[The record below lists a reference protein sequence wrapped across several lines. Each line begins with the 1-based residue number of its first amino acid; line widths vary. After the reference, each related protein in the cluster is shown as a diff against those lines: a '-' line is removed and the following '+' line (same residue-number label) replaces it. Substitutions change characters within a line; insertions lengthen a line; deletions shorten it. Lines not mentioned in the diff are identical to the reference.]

1 MAKHDW
7 PTIRREYV
15 EGFDKDGRIHRPSLR
30 EIAARHGVDATMVRH
45 RARAEGWSKARH
57 NFDSKAAQARETA
70 RVRVL
75 AAEGAAFDRRM
86 LRVAGGLVDLVE
98 RAREAVAATDDAIDH
113 LELARLCQAA
123 RHAQVIAKIALG
135 EAPGGDDLPAL
146 PGSGALAATV
156 RVIYDRQP
164 LPGAVSEG

>member
-15 EGFDKDGRIHRPSLR
+15 EGFDKDGRIHRPTMR
-30 EIAARHGVDATMVRH
+30 ELGARHGIDETNVRRRAKVEGWTAARHEFTT
-45 RARAEGWSKARH
+45 
-57 NFDSKAAQARETA
+57 KAAQAREA
-70 RVRVL
+70 ERV
-75 AAEGAAFDRRM
+75 AEMGRLGAAFDRTM
-86 LRVAGGLVDLVE
+86 LNFAHDYMRLVGRAKRNLDGVDLP
-98 RAREAVAATDDAIDH
+98 D
-113 LELARLCQAA
+113 ELAVMRIGQAA

-156 RVIYDRQP
+156 RVVYDRQP

>member
-7 PTIRREYV
+7 PLIRREYV
-15 EGFDKDGRIHRPSLR
+15 EGFDKDGRVHRPTMR
-30 EIAARHGVDATMVRH
+30 ELGKRHGIDEANVRRRAKSEAWTAARHEFGT
-45 RARAEGWSKARH
+45 
-57 NFDSKAAQARETA
+57 KAA
-70 RVRVL
+70 L
-75 AAEGAAFDRRM
+75 
-86 LRVAGGLVDLVE
+86 
-98 RAREAVAATDDAIDH
+98 AREAERTAEMGRLGAEFDRTMLDFAHDYMRLVSRAKRNLDGVDLLD
-113 LELARLCQAA
+113 ELAVMRIGQAA

>member
-15 EGFDKDGRIHRPSLR
+15 EGFDKDGRIHRPTMR
-30 EIAARHGVDATMVRH
+30 ELAARHNVDAGKLRG
-45 RARAEGWSKARH
+45 RAGVEGWTDARRTFAAKA
-57 NFDSKAAQARETA
+57 SQAREA
-70 RVRVL
+70 ERV
-75 AAEGAAFDRRM
+75 AEMGRLGAAFDRTM
-86 LRVAGGLVDLVE
+86 LDFADDYMRLVGRAKRNLDRVALPD
-98 RAREAVAATDDAIDH
+98 
-113 LELARLCQAA
+113 ELAVMRIGQAA